1 MSKLNNK
8 GFTLVEVL
16 AVIVILGIIMAI
28 MAPNVSI
35 LLEKS
40 KEDNYEH
47 LEKSIVSAAKMYI
60 SDYKYKISVV
70 GSCPASGSGT
80 LKIKEIIDGDGI
92 DDNNELT
99 DSRIS
104 IKKLVNEGNLETD
117 NDGNILNPKDKEQKL
132 NKESSYIEV
141 LYDCDTKGYKY
152 ETPELEWIP
161 K

>member
-28 MAPNVSI
+28 MVPNVST

-47 LEKSIVSAAKMYI
+47 LKKSVVSAAKMYI
-60 SDYKYKISVV
+60 SDYKYEISVV

-80 LKIKEIIDGDGI
+80 LKISKIA
-92 DDNNELT
+92 DDNITE
-99 DSRIS
+99 SKIPIS
-104 IKKLVNEGNLETD
+104 ILIDEGNLKTD
-117 NDGNILNPKDKEQKL
+117 NNGEIFDPR
-132 NKESSYIEV
+132 NKGKKFDIEESYIEV

-152 ETPELEWIP
+152 GVPELIHE
-161 K
+161 